1 MGDSIRVLE
10 GLAYRADQIA
20 DHVDPGD
27 GSAST
32 GDSSR
37 GHPLT
42 ALYEG
47 DQRIENLHIRE
58 DHCVLAE
65 VIGEVRLILTA
76 PTPVCRCRKTAFAEI
91 MPTLPPS
98 RLPGLHAFHFNELRV
113 IRSGER
119 GATLSE
125 GG

>member
-10 GLAYRADQIA
+10 GLARRADQIA

-58 DHCVLAE
+58 DHCGPRGGDRRSKAYPHS
-65 VIGEVRLILTA
+65 TH
-76 PTPVCRCRKTAFAEI
+76 
-91 MPTLPPS
+91 
-98 RLPGLHAFHFNELRV
+98 PGLSLSKNGVRGDHAHASSKRT
-113 IRSGER
+113 SGPS
-119 GATLSE
+119 ASE
-125 GG
+125 AQVARKKSSTKSG